1 MKTVLNENYDVGF
14 VKGVGDGL
22 IFSFT
27 SPSLALE
34 ATRAAKAQVDS
45 FDSAL
50 SNDDPWKGRLRFRFV
65 IHWASDGVIN
75 GWYDL
80 REMGLRAVVETENS
94 KDALFGSPQSPD
106 HFGHHMNYAAR
117 CIDIVS
123 KSEIYLTKHAY
134 DRLVESGDKKIES
147 QVNWPIVIGG
157 AKGLTDSIVMQMIKD
172 DEDNRPRE
180 ATEEAYETKA
190 IVHIPIAEK
199 DVHRIDALYEALM
212 SKQYKTDLA
221 FHKLVPHLFLIL
233 SIDNYLGVLSVPPD
247 GPPDAQ
253 HASGEEN
260 GARTNM
266 DEEKKN
272 NRKSAPRLILRMECL
287 KSKHLEELLL
297 DEAMQGIMTGNVQS
311 VFTSLP
317 EPPAEVV
324 NTITR
329 FIRTP
334 SSSSQA
340 LWKWASRSCTV
351 SPLVYFLEIQPHNV
365 KDIDTYTSRII
376 DGSSPGGLNVIEVGR
391 LWGEPSIYAVISS
404 PCSLA
409 TEKVNAAIT
418 QIILRTANA
427 ETGTHR
433 CKGAKVDI
441 WDGKRGVSSES
452 SVNWSKS

>member
-1 MKTVLNENYDVGF
+1 M
-14 VKGVGDGL
+14 
-22 IFSFT
+22 
-27 SPSLALE
+27 
-34 ATRAAKAQVDS
+34 QV
-45 FDSAL
+45 
-50 SNDDPWKGRLRFRFV
+50 RV
-65 IHWASDGVIN
+65 
-75 GWYDL
+75 
-80 REMGLRAVVETENS
+80 VVETENS
-94 KDALFGSPQSPD
+94 QAALFESPQSPD

-117 CIDIVS
+117 CIGIVS

-134 DRLVESGDKKIES
+134 DRLVESGDEKIES
-147 QVNWPIVIGG
+147 QVDWPIVIGG
-157 AKGLTDSIVMQMIKD
+157 VKGLTDSIIMQMIKD
-172 DEDNRPRE
+172 KDGEDNRRRE

-190 IVHIPIAEK
+190 IVHIPIAEE
-199 DVHRIDALYEALM
+199 DGVHRIGALYETLM
-212 SKQYKTDLA
+212 SKQYKTNLA
-221 FHKLVPHLFLIL
+221 FHKLLPHLFLIL
-233 SIDNYLGVLSVPPD
+233 SIDKYLGIFSVPPD

-260 GARTNM
+260 GSRTNM

-272 NRKSAPRLILRMECL
+272 NRKSAPRLILRVECL

-297 DEAMQGIMTGNVQS
+297 DKAMQGIMTGNVQS

-376 DGSSPGGLNVIEVGR
+376 DGSSPEGLNVIEVGR

-418 QIILRTANA
+418 QIILRTANTEA
-427 ETGTHR
+427 GTHR

-452 SVNWSKS
+452 SWNWSKS